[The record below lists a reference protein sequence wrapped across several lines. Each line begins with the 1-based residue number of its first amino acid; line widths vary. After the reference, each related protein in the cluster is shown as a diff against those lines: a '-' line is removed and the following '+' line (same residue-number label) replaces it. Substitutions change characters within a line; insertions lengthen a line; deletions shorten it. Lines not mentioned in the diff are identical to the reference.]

1 MLATTAQRQIGRV
14 VGTQKNIDVG
24 RCSCG
29 TLFPR
34 PPGKKDPKETI
45 LQLNLKT
52 RRLGDVLIVHCVGRI
67 VYRDETAV
75 FSRVVRQALQHTR
88 EVVLDLKSVH
98 SVDSAGLGELVLL
111 HLWATSQDKV
121 LRLVGSNRRLL
132 ELFELTNLSSVMM
145 TYSSLEEA
153 LQGSQPLAPS
163 MSYANPGL
171 DALDA

>member
-1 MLATTAQRQIGRV
+1 M
-14 VGTQKNIDVG
+14 
-24 RCSCG
+24 
-29 TLFPR
+29 
-34 PPGKKDPKETI
+34 
-45 LQLNLKT
+45 QLNLKI

-98 SVDSAGLGELVLL
+98 GVDSAGLGELVLL
-111 HLWATSQDKV
+111 HLWATSQDKA
-121 LRLVGSNRRLL
+121 LRLVGSSQRLQ

-145 TYSSLEEA
+145 MYSSLEEA
-153 LQGSQPLAPS
+153 LQSGQPLASS
-163 MSYANPGL
+163 MPYASPTL